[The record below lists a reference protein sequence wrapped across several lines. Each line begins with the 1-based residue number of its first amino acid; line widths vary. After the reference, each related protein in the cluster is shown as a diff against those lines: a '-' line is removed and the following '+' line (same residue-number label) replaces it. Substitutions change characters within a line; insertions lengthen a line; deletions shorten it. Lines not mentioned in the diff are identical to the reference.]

1 MHTILQMPYYDSAMR
16 RKMFSFWSK
25 EKQTEYSSNKLHPE
39 FTNQIWMRD
48 HRGRPFTYSLHI
60 LFYHP
65 LEKKYLLAYLAT
77 CKFYIDAL
85 AYIFTYDRA

>member
-1 MHTILQMPYYDSAMR
+1 MGMIYRSLFMAINVSPMHTILQMPYYDSAMR

-65 LEKKYLLAYLAT
+65 LKKN
-77 CKFYIDAL
+77 
-85 AYIFTYDRA
+85 IF